1 MAAREPTP
9 PPPPALEP
17 APSVAD
23 TMAVLPPR
31 NPFIHNAAIAGA
43 IVCPLA
49 MALPPRRLDLRLLV
63 LAGGFSLSTNQL
75 AYAYTGRS
83 IFSRFSSRAA
93 SALDVAPLPES
104 ALRTQRLLREQKEA
118 RDRDQ
123 QQQQQQQRDK
133 TNGDS
138 DGDKGSIAKMAE
150 TVWMGGEGK
159 DWQAKRAAEH
169 ARSFEE
175 GKGMGDIIIDQ
186 IRDVWGGNWKPS
198 SEKVSD
204 EELRRRE
211 LREAEEAEEA
221 AKGIKK

>member
-1 MAAREPTP
+1 MAPREP

-17 APSVAD
+17 APEVAD

-31 NPFIHNAAIAGA
+31 NPFVHNAAIAGA
-43 IVCPLA
+43 VICPLA
-49 MALPPRRLDLRLLV
+49 MALPPRRLDLRFLV
-63 LAGGFSLSTNQL
+63 LAGGLSLSTNQL

-118 RDRDQ
+118 RD
-123 QQQQQQQRDK
+123 QQQQQQRDK
-133 TNGDS
+133 ENGDG
-138 DGDKGSIAKMAE
+138 GDKGGIAKMAE

-159 DWQAKRAAEH
+159 GWQAKRAAEH

-211 LREAEEAEEA
+211 LREAEEA
-221 AKGIKK
+221 GKK